1 MAEADSTDSEALSD
15 VIPVLSDFRQTHM
28 CQAGSHEECEYDS
41 DSIDYHDDNQDSD
54 CCSDGYKNQDE
65 NCDGCGGD
73 MHGNVTNAVVD
84 SRTDD
89 EWETQ
94 GTHTDPDVKLD
105 ASSSSGE
112 GAVKGKCAPKCQDSG
127 PDFDSDSTDYDDDNQ
142 DPDYCSDDDTDDTNV
157 DDSDDNN
164 DDDNDDCGGG
174 GGDMHENVTNAA
186 VGGRADNEKETQGT
200 HTDTGVK
207 HDASSS
213 SEEGV
218 KKEKCHVPK
227 FSGKVWDKKHA
238 CVYCMQLY
246 SKMARHLEQVHKDEL
261 EVAKALSFPKRSK
274 ERQKLWLEIRNKGD
288 FAYNRRVIAEEEGQ
302 LITAKRPAKD
312 LKISNF
318 VPCPRCLGMF
328 QGKDLWRHAKKC
340 KLNKDEAGLSK
351 RGDHQREG
359 KLLLPV
365 AKGIDDKFHRE
376 ILGPMKNDHIREV
389 ASRDTLILMRG
400 QKVFAKC
407 ATQTHQYQYVRQKV
421 RELARF
427 LIEFRKLDAVESLQ
441 EAVDPTKYKTCVEA
455 VRNMCGIDM
464 VKGSCKTPSTALKV
478 GHALKKCARILK
490 SKALQAQDESL
501 KKRTCSFIDLLDEDW
516 ATDISTVALQTMQV
530 NRFNKP
536 KRLPLTKDIQK
547 LHAHLEERAQD
558 LLKQLS
564 ESKTDNMSVWRD
576 LSEVTLAQIVLFNR
590 RRGGE
595 AQRIEVEQVQQ
606 GLSAKN
612 LQEEI
617 MHGLST
623 FEQALAKKLER
634 IEIRGKRGRRVP
646 VLLTE
651 RHKQQVECLI
661 RKRPHDVE
669 SRFLF
674 PRGTHTSTPLSTSDI
689 LRTFSRECGA
699 EQPDLLTSTSLRK
712 QIATMSQIL
721 NLKDHELDALADFL
735 GHDIRV
741 HRQFYR
747 LSEDTVQVAKI
758 SKLLLELESGRL
770 VRHKGK
776 TLDEIQV
783 DEEEEIQM
791 DEEEEEHGLSDD
803 EDKKDE
809 VTVDPGI
816 SSNPESSGSHQKESK
831 PRAKRRKTG
840 ERRTWS
846 TAEKEAVKRQLG
858 KYFRLK
864 KIPGKVD
871 CETAKRNEPT
881 LHGRSWT
888 QIKFCVKNNI

>member
-1 MAEADSTDSEALSD
+1 MAEADTCSTDSEALSD
-15 VIPVLSDFRQTHM
+15 VFPVLWDFEQTHT
-28 CQAGSHEECEYDS
+28 CQAGPNELNEECESDSRVKGICASKSHDS
-41 DSIDYHDDNQDSD
+41 DSS
-54 CCSDGYKNQDE
+54 
-65 NCDGCGGD
+65 
-73 MHGNVTNAVVD
+73 
-84 SRTDD
+84 
-89 EWETQ
+89 
-94 GTHTDPDVKLD
+94 
-105 ASSSSGE
+105 
-112 GAVKGKCAPKCQDSG
+112 
-127 PDFDSDSTDYDDDNQ
+127 DYDDDNQ
-142 DPDYCSDDDTDDTNV
+142 DSDYCPDDTSDDD
-157 DDSDDNN
+157 S
-164 DDDNDDCGGG
+164 DDCGGG
-174 GGDMHENVTNAA
+174 GDLQETVINAA
-186 VGGRADNEKETQGT
+186 VGDRVDIEQEIQDADGKHEKG
-200 HTDTGVK
+200 
-207 HDASSS
+207 
-213 SEEGV
+213 
-218 KKEKCHVPK
+218 KCYVPK
-227 FSGKVWDKKHA
+227 FTGKVSDKKHA
-238 CVYCMQLY
+238 CVYCLQLY

-261 EVAKALSFPKRSK
+261 EVAKALSYPKRSK
-274 ERQKLWLEIRNKGD
+274 ERQKIWLEIRNKGD
-288 FAYNRRVIAEEEGQ
+288 FAYNRRVITEEEGP
-302 LITAKRPAKD
+302 LITAKRPVND
-312 LKISNF
+312 LNVSNF

-340 KLNKDEAGLSK
+340 KLNEDEAGPSK

-365 AKGIDDKFHRE
+365 AKGIDDKFHTD

-407 ATQTHQYQYVRQKV
+407 ASQTHQYQYVRQKV

-427 LIEFRKLDAVESLQ
+427 LIELRKLDAVENLQ

-464 VKGSCKTPSTALKV
+464 VKGSCNTPSTALKV
-478 GHALKKCARILK
+478 GHALKKCAKILK
-490 SKALQAQDESL
+490 SKALQTEDESL
-501 KKRTCSFIDLLDEDW
+501 KKRACSFIDLLDEDW
-516 ATDISTVALQTMQV
+516 ATDISTVVLQTMAV
-530 NRFNKP
+530 KRFNRP

-547 LHAHLEERAQD
+547 LHAYLEERAQD
-558 LLKQLS
+558 LHKQLS
-564 ESKTDNMSVWRD
+564 ESQTENMPVWRD

-617 MHGLST
+617 MHGLSR

-651 RHKQQVECLI
+651 RHKHRVECLI
-661 RKRPHDVE
+661 RKRPHNVE

-674 PRGTHTSTPLSTSDI
+674 PRGTDTSTPLSTSDI
-689 LRTFSRECGA
+689 LRKYSRECGA
-699 EQPDLLTSTSLRK
+699 EQPELLTSTSLRK

-747 LSEDTVQVAKI
+747 LSEDTIQVAKI

-770 VRHKGK
+770 ARHKGK
-776 TLDEIQV
+776 TLDDIQV

-791 DEEEEEHGLSDD
+791 DEEEEEHGL
-803 EDKKDE
+803 EDHD
-809 VTVDPGI
+809 DPGKKNKETVGPGM
-816 SSNPESSGSHQKESK
+816 SLNPESPDCHPKDSEPK
-831 PRAKRRKTG
+831 AKRRKTG
-840 ERRTWS
+840 GRRTWS

-864 KIPGKVD
+864 KVPGKAD
-871 CETAKRNEPT
+871 CEMAKRNEPI
-881 LHGRSWT
+881 LHERAWN
-888 QIKFCVKNNI
+888 QIKFYVKNNI